1 MKTRSFAIAAVLAA
15 AAVAQST
22 SAISGKVISA
32 DDGLPLSDAPIQAK
46 NTSTGAVSQVRS
58 EPDGTYIL
66 RGLPAGTYQV
76 SASYPGLLP
85 FNRSDV
91 AVRAAESVRLDIRIE
106 YPYLAPLGE
115 SKEDDAARRRLG
127 HPDGRMP
134 RLPGGKP
141 DLSGLW
147 LNLDLVDPGNPEPLP
162 WAAARRKQELENHSL
177 DWPELHCLPVGPI
190 LQGEDGDNTII
201 QGPKIIAIFYDI
213 GHDLPRLVYMDGRP
227 HPKDPNP
234 SPGGGTWMGHSVG
247 HWEGDT
253 LVIDTV
259 GFNGRAWATF
269 SGLPTTER
277 LHLIERFRRID
288 LGHLE
293 KEITIDDPGAYAKPW
308 TIKKAAVLAP
318 AGYEMQEYVCNENN
332 RDVEHSVGR

>member
-1 MKTRSFAIAAVLAA
+1 MKTRSFALMAVLTA

-22 SAISGKVISA
+22 STISGRVILA

-46 NTSTGAVSQVRS
+46 NTSTGATISARSQQ
-58 EPDGTYIL
+58 DGKYVL
-66 RGLPAGTYQV
+66 GDLAAGSYEV
-76 SASYPGLLP
+76 SASYPGLVP
-85 FNRSDV
+85 FYRPDV
-91 AVRAAESVRLDIRIE
+91 TVGNAESVRLNIRIE
-106 YPYLAPLGE
+106 PPDGQSLGE
-115 SKEDDAARRRLG
+115 SQVDDAARHKLVPPR
-127 HPDGRMP
+127 GRMP
-134 RLPGGKP
+134 RLAGGKP

-147 LNLDLVDPGNPEPLP
+147 LNLDLIDPGNPEPLP
-162 WAAARRKQELENHSL
+162 WAAARRRQQIENHRL
-177 DWPELHCLPVGPI
+177 DWPELRCLPIGPI
-190 LQGEDGDNTII
+190 LQGEDGDNTIV
-201 QGPKIIAIFYDI
+201 QGPKTVAIFYDI

-234 SPGGGTWMGHSVG
+234 SWMGHSVG
-247 HWEGDT
+247 KWEGDT
-253 LVIDTV
+253 LVVDTV

-277 LHLIERFRRID
+277 LHVIERFRRID

-308 TIKKAAVLAP
+308 TIKKTAVLAP

-332 RDVEHSVGR
+332 RDVEHSVGK

>member
-1 MKTRSFAIAAVLAA
+1 MKTRSLALLAILAA

-22 SAISGKVISA
+22 SQSSSMISGTVLSG
-32 DDGLPLSDAPIQAK
+32 DDGLPLPDAPIQAK
-46 NTSTGAVSQVRS
+46 NKSTGAISKARS
-58 EPDGTYIL
+58 EADGTYYL
-66 RGLPAGTYQV
+66 RGLTAGSYEV

-85 FNRSDV
+85 FNKPNV
-91 AVRAAESVRLDIRIE
+91 TVGAAESIELEIRIE

-115 SKEDDAARRRLG
+115 SKEDDETRHKLAAPQG
-127 HPDGRMP
+127 PMP
-134 RLPGGKP
+134 RLADGKP

-147 LNLDLVDPGNPEPLP
+147 LNLELVDVGEPEPLA
-162 WAAARRKQELENHSL
+162 WAVARRKQQIENHMI
-177 DWPELHCLPVGPI
+177 DWPELRCLPIGPI
-190 LQGEDGDNTII
+190 LQGEDGDNTIV
-201 QGPKIIAIFYDI
+201 QGPKTIAIFYDI

-234 SPGGGTWMGHSVG
+234 SWMGHSVG
-247 HWEGDT
+247 KWEDDA

-293 KEITIDDPGAYAKPW
+293 KEVTIDDPGAYAKPW
-308 TIKKAAVLAP
+308 TIRKEAVLAP
-318 AGYEMQEYVCNENN
+318 PGYEMQEYVCNENN
-332 RDVEHSVGR
+332 RDIEHSVGK

>member
-1 MKTRSFAIAAVLAA
+1 MAVLTA

-22 SAISGKVISA
+22 STISGRVILA

-46 NTSTGAVSQVRS
+46 NTSTGATISARSQQ
-58 EPDGTYIL
+58 DGKYVL
-66 RGLPAGTYQV
+66 GDLAAGSYEV
-76 SASYPGLLP
+76 SASYPGLVP
-85 FNRSDV
+85 FYRPDV
-91 AVRAAESVRLDIRIE
+91 TVGNAESVRLNIRIE
-106 YPYLAPLGE
+106 PPDGQSLGE
-115 SKEDDAARRRLG
+115 SQVDDAARHKLVPPR
-127 HPDGRMP
+127 GRMP
-134 RLPGGKP
+134 RLAGGKP

-147 LNLDLVDPGNPEPLP
+147 LNLDLIDPGNPEPLP
-162 WAAARRKQELENHSL
+162 WAAARRRQQIENHRL
-177 DWPELHCLPVGPI
+177 DWPELRCLPIGPI
-190 LQGEDGDNTII
+190 LQGEDGDNTIV
-201 QGPKIIAIFYDI
+201 QGPKTVAIFYDI

-234 SPGGGTWMGHSVG
+234 SWMGHSVG
-247 HWEGDT
+247 KWEGDT
-253 LVIDTV
+253 LVVDTV

-277 LHLIERFRRID
+277 LHVIERFRRID

-308 TIKKAAVLAP
+308 TIKKTAVLAP

-332 RDVEHSVGR
+332 RDVEHSVGK

>member
-1 MKTRSFAIAAVLAA
+1 MKIRFFAFAAVLAA
-15 AAVAQST
+15 ALIAQST
-22 SAISGKVISA
+22 STISGRVLFV
-32 DDGLPLSDAPIQAK
+32 DDGLALSDAPIQAK
-46 NTSTGAVSQVRS
+46 NTSTGAIFSARS
-58 EPDGTYIL
+58 EEDGTYVL
-66 RGLPAGTYQV
+66 RGLPAGPYEI
-76 SASYPGLLP
+76 SASYPGLVP
-85 FNRSDV
+85 FKKPDV
-91 AVRAAESVRLDIRIE
+91 AVGDAESRRLDIRIE

-115 SKEDDAARRRLG
+115 TREDDAARHKLV
-127 HPDGRMP
+127 PPKGRTP
-134 RLPGGKP
+134 RLAGGKP

-147 LNLDLVDPGNPEPLP
+147 LNLELMDPGNPEPLP
-162 WAAARRKQELENHSL
+162 WAAAWRKKQIENHMI
-177 DWPELHCLPVGPI
+177 DWPELRCLPIGPI

-234 SPGGGTWMGHSVG
+234 SWMGHSVG
-247 HWEGDT
+247 KWEGDT

-269 SGLPTTER
+269 SGLPTTEH
-277 LHLIERFRRID
+277 LHVIERFRRID

-293 KEITIDDPGAYAKPW
+293 KEVTIDDPGAYVKPW

-318 AGYEMQEYVCNENN
+318 AGFEMQEYVCNENN
-332 RDVEHSVGR
+332 RDVEHSVGK

>member
-1 MKTRSFAIAAVLAA
+1 MKAQCFALVTVLTAAV
-15 AAVAQST
+15 VAQST
-22 SAISGKVISA
+22 SAINGRVVTDA
-32 DDGLPLSDAPIQAK
+32 DELPLSDAPVQAK
-46 NTSTGAVSQVRS
+46 NMSTGAILSARS
-58 EPDGTYIL
+58 GQDGTYVL
-66 RGLPAGTYQV
+66 GGLLAGSYEV

-85 FNRSDV
+85 FNRPDV

-115 SKEDDAARRRLG
+115 SREDDAARRKYAPPQG
-127 HPDGRMP
+127 STP
-134 RLPGGKP
+134 RLADGTP

-147 LNLDLVDPGNPEPLP
+147 LNLDPVDPGNPEPLP
-162 WAAARRKQELENHSL
+162 WAAERRKQQIENHQL
-177 DWPELHCLPVGPI
+177 DWPELRCLPLGPI
-190 LQGEDGDNTII
+190 LQGEDGDNTIV
-201 QGPKIIAIFYDI
+201 QGPKTIAIFYDI

-234 SPGGGTWMGHSVG
+234 SWMGHSVG
-247 HWEGDT
+247 KWEGDT
-253 LVIDTV
+253 LVVDTV

-277 LHLIERFRRID
+277 LHVIERFRRID

-293 KEITIDDPGAYAKPW
+293 KEVTIDDSGAYAKPW

-318 AGYEMQEYVCNENN
+318 AAYEMQEYVCNENN
-332 RDVEHSVGR
+332 RDVEHSVGK